1 MDDYFGF
8 SEVNQIF
15 TLLVQSYE
23 NLISNYSYKMHR
35 LDNYKYVY
43 LIEDSFILY
52 IRLVPNFSTL
62 KMLSHRGTPLED
74 RSKWW
79 EKIEVTDCYFI
90 VFEELSHNE
99 IFKFNQKTFFK
110 DFDTHYNF
118 ITYKKFNG
126 KINTNEEKLERK
138 KVFTFHGFEPK
149 LQEYEKC
156 NFEFINKS
164 LPSLELQRR
173 YDEWEGYLY
182 SLIVYEYKND
192 SQTGYA
198 ICYTTNSLP
207 SLYANKK
214 EPDLEYAL
222 YEHYIY
228 AYKKNK
234 IIRAHSH
241 NGVHCN
247 ETLIKIIM
255 MNFEEITSNKKRVT
269 TKTSFLA
276 GKLQYFIMPIYIKQK
291 DKVFQKISEILAKP
305 DQFNL
310 VPYERFTFDISE
322 YKWKSED
329 LCLQITKEI
338 FKKNTVIHQHR
349 PFFLKTALGQLS
361 YDIFVC
367 GKNIA
372 IEYQGRQHFE
382 PIEYFGGEES
392 FLRQKERDKIKVKLS
407 KENKIKLITINYWE
421 NITKELIE
429 ERIKK
434 CEIM

>member
-8 SEVNQIF
+8 SEVNKIF

-23 NLISNYSYKMHR
+23 KHISSYSYKIYR
-35 LDNYKYVY
+35 LDDYKYVY
-43 LIEDSFILY
+43 LIEDSFIIY
-52 IRLVPNFSTL
+52 IRLVPNLSTL
-62 KMLSHRGTPLED
+62 EMLSHRGTPQED
-74 RSKWW
+74 RSKGWD
-79 EKIEVTDCYFI
+79 KIEVTDCYFI
-90 VFEELSHNE
+90 VFEELSRNE

-110 DFDTHYNF
+110 DFDSHYNF

-138 KVFTFHGFEPK
+138 KAFTFHGFEPK

-156 NFEFINKS
+156 SFEYINES

-192 SQTGYA
+192 SQIGYA
-198 ICYTTNSLP
+198 ICYTTNPLP

-222 YEHYIY
+222 YEHYVY
-228 AYKKNK
+228 AFKKHK

-247 ETLIKIIM
+247 ETFIKIIM
-255 MNFEEITSNKKRVT
+255 MNFEEITSNKKSVT

-276 GKLQYFIMPIYIKQK
+276 GKLQYFIMPVYIKEK
-291 DKVFQKISEILAKP
+291 DELYQKISEILVKP
-305 DQFNL
+305 DLFNL
-310 VPYERFTFDISE
+310 DLYERFTFDISE

-329 LCLQITKEI
+329 LCLQLTKEI

-349 PFFLKTALGQLS
+349 PFFLKTQIGQLS

-392 FLRQKERDKIKVKLS
+392 FLRQKERDEIKVKLS

-429 ERIKK
+429 EKIKK
-434 CEIM
+434 YEK